1 MTRDQLLPLLRRMV
15 DYATAGSTAIHPDG
29 ARKNPIAT
37 YTDPEQFELEKQ
49 RIFLRYPQ
57 LVCFSG
63 ELASPGD
70 FLTHDHLGIPIVV
83 VRGKD
88 GRVRAF
94 VNQCA
99 HRSARLVEGC
109 GTLRRGFVC
118 PYHAWTYNTEG
129 KLTGLFREASFGRV
143 DKREYGLT
151 ALPCEEK
158 YGFVYVS
165 PEPDTPVSIEDH
177 LGDLAP
183 QLGSWGLESATF
195 IQAGE
200 WRLQSNWK
208 LALDTFC
215 EGYHFGPLHPDT
227 VGQFSLTNC
236 MTYERFGKHGEHH
249 RIGFPNKQV
258 LELAGKPESEW
269 GDPLQ
274 YFAFVHYLFPNI
286 SLLISPDEVEL
297 FQLFPGAH
305 VGEHV
310 TRYALYLRQ
319 PVESEERWRYGRE
332 HFQFIYSVVDKEDY
346 WVSANVQKNFNAGM
360 RSHTTFG
367 ANEPSLINMHRSFRR
382 MAGLPLV
389 DEPAEPSE

>member
-15 DYATAGSTAIHPDG
+15 EHAQRGTTAIHPDG
-29 ARKNPIAT
+29 ARNNPIST
-37 YTDPEQFELEKQ
+37 YTDPEQFEHEKQ
-49 RIFLRYPQ
+49 RIFGRYPQ

-63 ELASPGD
+63 ELKGPGD
-70 FLTHDHLGIPIVV
+70 YLTHDYLGIPIVV
-83 VRGKD
+83 VRGQD
-88 GRVRAF
+88 RRVRAF
-94 VNQCA
+94 VNQCT

-118 PYHAWTYNTEG
+118 PYHAWSFADDG
-129 KLTGLFREASFGRV
+129 RLTRIFRSETFGRV
-143 DKREYGLT
+143 DESRYGLVR
-151 ALPCEEK
+151 LPCEEK
-158 YGFVYVS
+158 HGFVYAS
-165 PEPDTPVSIEDH
+165 PDPSASLSVDEH

-215 EGYHFGPLHPDT
+215 EGHHFGPLHPDT

-258 LELAGKPESEW
+258 HELANKPESEW

-274 YFAFVHYLFPNI
+274 YFAFVHYLFLNI

-297 FQLFPGAH
+297 FQLFPGKH

-319 PVESEERWRYGRE
+319 AVESEERWRYGRE

-346 WVSANVQKNFNAGM
+346 WVSANVQRNFDAGM
-360 RSHTTFG
+360 RKYTTFG
-367 ANEPSLINMHRSFRR
+367 ANEPALINMHRTFRR

-389 DEPAEPSE
+389 DEPAEVEA